1 MNLKNSQLF
10 LVNQVKSFIKN
21 SKAKGLPIFKL
32 GTFYFA
38 PFGESLGYAKVIY
51 KQNKLR
57 GILLN
62 ILIFLKS
69 IYKISFLGK
78 FKIINNIKGKNYKII
93 IFNWAYLKD
102 FDKSGNF
109 QDKHFNVNSKKH
121 QGILWILVMLD
132 KNIPEKIG
140 NNVILITN
148 GNNEFNFRILWNAL
162 KKSLKKGSISYF
174 YHEASYFSALAD
186 FIYNKLDELVSKKT
200 RKVLMPYEGQP
211 FQNAIFKKTKK
222 INQTIKTIGFIHSFP
237 VGLPLNLIKKDGS
250 PQKIIVSGESQ
261 SYCLNKFLGWKKKEI
276 KILPS
281 TRFIKSKESDMKNK
295 IFLPISLVSSNNI
308 LDHLNTLT
316 KKLEINIS
324 NFQIKN
330 HPSRTH
336 SKKHI
341 KLIKKIKKIMH
352 NSNSNKNKKNLSIF
366 IGATGSV
373 IEALGRN
380 VEPIHICENP
390 TLECYSEKLW
400 KFIKNDEINKN
411 VFKYRAIQKNKL
423 IKFGKNANLFR
434 KYI

>member
-1 MNLKNSQLF
+1 MSLKNSQLF
-10 LVNQVKSFIKN
+10 LVNQIKSLIKN
-21 SKAKGLPIFKL
+21 SKAKGLPIFRL

-38 PFGESLGYAKVIY
+38 PFGESLGYAKIIY

-57 GILLN
+57 GIFLN

-78 FKIINNIKGKNYKII
+78 FKIIKNIKLNNYKII

-109 QDKHFNVNSKKH
+109 KDKHFNVNSKKH
-121 QGILWILVMLD
+121 QSILWILVMLD
-132 KNIPEKIG
+132 KKIPKKIG
-140 NNVILITN
+140 NNIVLITN
-148 GNNEFNFRILWNAL
+148 ANNKLNFRILWNAL
-162 KKSLKKGSISYF
+162 KKSFKKGSISYF

-186 FIYNKLDELVSKKT
+186 FIYNKLDEIVSNKT

-222 INQTIKTIGFIHSFP
+222 INQTIKTIGFVHSFP

-250 PQKIIVSGESQ
+250 PEKIIVSGESQ
-261 SYCLNKFLGWKKKEI
+261 SYCLNNFLGWEKKEI

-281 TRFIKSKESDMKNK
+281 TRFIKSKENEMRNK
-295 IFLPISLVSSNNI
+295 IFLPIYLHSSKNI
-308 LDHLNTLT
+308 LNQLIILIQ
-316 KKLEINIS
+316 KLEINIS
-324 NFQIKN
+324 NFEIKN
-330 HPSRTH
+330 HPSCTQ

-341 KLIKKIKKIMH
+341 KLINNIKKIMYS
-352 NSNSNKNKKNLSIF
+352 SNSNKNKKSISIF

-373 IEALGRN
+373 IEALERN
-380 VEPIHICENP
+380 VNLIHICENP

-400 KFIKNDEINKN
+400 KFIKTDEINKN
-411 VFKYRAIQKNKL
+411 IFKYKAIEKNKL

-434 KYI
+434 KYL